1 MPAIII
7 NIISHSFHHVEKEK
21 YTGTRPPRQK
31 TLDAPCTFI
40 SPLQNIYHFHFHLPS
55 KSITFTSPQNL
66 SLSLSP
72 PLKIYYF
79 HFHLPQNLS
88 PKCYFAF
95 QQLNTFDVNSETSI
109 WQSRF
114 NLDSMN
120 IRDDSSPFSSRWWF
134 PPKRTSYAVDL
145 VVHYFLFPSPQ
156 SAPSKTLIYR
166 QPHSTTLGSPN
177 FS

>member
-1 MPAIII
+1 MKGGI
-7 NIISHSFHHVEKEK
+7 NTDQYWKVHRHAVPKAK
-21 YTGTRPPRQK
+21 NTRC
-31 TLDAPCTFI
+31 TL
-40 SPLQNIYHFHFHLPS
+40 HFHLP
-55 KSITFTSPQNL
+55 PQNI

-114 NLDSMN
+114 NLDSMS

-166 QPHSTTLGSPN
+166 HPHSTTLGSPN
-177 FS
+177 CS

>member
-55 KSITFTSPQNL
+55 KSITFISP
-66 SLSLSP
+66 
-72 PLKIYYF
+72 
-79 HFHLPQNLS
+79 PQNLS

>member
-1 MPAIII
+1 MLKKKSTQARGPQGKKHSMHPAL
-7 NIISHSFHHVEKEK
+7 SS
-21 YTGTRPPRQK
+21 PPFK
-31 TLDAPCTFI
+31 IYITFTFI
-40 SPLQNIYHFHFHLPS
+40 SPQNLSLSPPLKIYHFHFHLPS
-55 KSITFTSPQNL
+55 KSITFTFIP
-66 SLSLSP
+66 
-72 PLKIYYF
+72 
-79 HFHLPQNLS
+79 PQNLS

-114 NLDSMN
+114 NLDSMS

-156 SAPSKTLIYR
+156 SAPSKTLIYH